1 MYMFPTKTD
10 SNEIYRALFEKNG
23 TAMLVINS
31 EAKIVLANKA
41 FVKLSGY
48 SRSAL
53 ENRKKWTD
61 LHRIDSEQILG
72 VAATHAAT
80 IVDCKGREI
89 SALLTVATI
98 AVDGLSIVSVV
109 KRPRN
114 IHAERLLT
122 KYQLLF
128 DSVRD
133 IVLIV
138 NTDGRISGAN
148 QAAVHSYGYSREELQ
163 SMSLHELRQSE
174 SLAAN
179 QKHMHEGK
187 IQPSMFEVTGLRKDG
202 STFQLEV
209 QSCSAD
215 IMGKHFIISVGRD
228 ITERKLYAKNLD
240 EAQKKTQALIEAI
253 PDALFRI
260 GRNGT
265 IYQDMIHSDSA
276 LYTKKRT
283 TGKNISAVLP
293 RQTANRLTR
302 SIEKVLRTR
311 TMAALEFKYSNGERS
326 FFWEVR
332 LAACGDDEVM
342 AIVRD
347 ITARKNMEVQ
357 LRYMS
362 FHDALT
368 GLYNR
373 AYFEQEMARLKTIRQ
388 VGAGVVMCDVDG
400 LKLINDSLGH
410 SAGDQVLKEV
420 AQIIKSSFR
429 TGDIVARIG
438 GDEFAVL
445 LQEQSILDCT
455 KICKRI
461 NRKVVRYNAERD
473 LMPIGLAIGYAVN
486 KTASD
491 NLEELLK
498 EADNR
503 MYRQKLHHHESSK
516 SAIVDALIKALQ
528 TRDHITDGHAERLEG
543 LVTLLAET
551 TGISP
556 DLHPDLALFARFH
569 DIGKVG
575 IPDHILFKPAR
586 LTEKEDVIMKQ
597 HSEIGYRIA
606 LSIPDLQPIAEWI
619 LHHHEWWSG
628 QGYPM
633 GLKQHEIPIECRIL
647 TIVDAFDAMTN
658 NRPYHKAISRKRAIL
673 ELKRCAGTQFD
684 PELVSS
690 FVKLI

>member
-1 MYMFPTKTD
+1 MHMLSMKNG

-31 EAKIVLANKA
+31 EAVIVLANKA

-48 SRSAL
+48 PKAAL
-53 ENRKKWTD
+53 ESCKKWTEI
-61 LHRIDSEQILG
+61 HRLDGEKG
-72 VAATHAAT
+72 TAPHEATL
-80 IVDCKGREI
+80 VDCKGREI
-89 SALLTVATI
+89 PALLTVSPL
-98 AVDGLSIVSVV
+98 VMDGLSIVSVV

-114 IHAERLLT
+114 IYAERLLT

-138 NTDGRISGAN
+138 NADGRVIGAN
-148 QAAVHSYGYSREELQ
+148 QAAVQSYGYSKEELQ
-163 SMSLHELRQSE
+163 SMSLCELRQSA
-174 SLAAN
+174 SSTAV
-179 QKHMHEGK
+179 QKYLFECK
-187 IQPSMFEVTGLRKDG
+187 FRPTLFEVNGLRKDG
-202 STFQLEV
+202 STFQMEV
-209 QSCSAD
+209 KSCSANV
-215 IMGKHFIISVGRD
+215 MGKLFIISVGRD
-228 ITERKLYAKNLD
+228 ITERKLYEKHLH
-240 EAQKKTQALIEAI
+240 EAQKKTQALIKAI
-253 PDALFRI
+253 PDSLFRI
-260 GRNGT
+260 GRDGT
-265 IYQDMIHSDSA
+265 IYQDSIHSDSA
-276 LYTKKRT
+276 LYTGKKA
-283 TGKNISAVLP
+283 TGKNIADVLP
-293 RQTANRLTR
+293 RQTAKRLAR
-302 SIEKVLRTR
+302 GIGKVLRTH
-311 TMAALEFKYSNGERS
+311 TLVTLEFQYSNGELPL
-326 FFWEVR
+326 FLEVR

-347 ITARKNMEVQ
+347 ITDRKEMEDQ

-373 AYFEQEMARLKTIRQ
+373 AYFEQEMARLQMVRQ
-388 VGAGVVMCDVDG
+388 VGAGLVMCDVDG

-410 SAGDQVLKEV
+410 LAGDQVLKEV
-420 AQIIKSSFR
+420 AQIIKSTFR
-429 TGDIVARIG
+429 ASDIVARIG

-445 LQEQSILDCT
+445 LQEQSVVDCA

-461 NRKVVRYNAERD
+461 NRKVARYNVERE

-491 NLEELLK
+491 NLDELLK

-543 LVTLLAET
+543 LVTLLAESV
-551 TGISP
+551 GISHNI
-556 DLHPDLALFARFH
+556 HPDLALFARFH
-569 DIGKVG
+569 DLGKVG

-586 LTEKEDVIMKQ
+586 LTDKEFVIMKQ

-619 LHHHEWWSG
+619 LHHHEWWCG
-628 QGYPM
+628 QGYPG
-633 GLKQHEIPIECRIL
+633 GLQKHEIPIECRIL
-647 TIVDAFDAMTN
+647 TIVDAYDAMTN
-658 NRPYHKAISRKRAIL
+658 NRPYHKAMSRKQAVIEL
-673 ELKRCAGTQFD
+673 ERCSGTQFD
-684 PELVSS
+684 PELVRS